1 MLTQALLTT
10 LTSSFVLRHISLGDA
25 PADILAA
32 KSYAN
37 HPSKPK
43 NVSVGVIGVA
53 TGSYSVEELRE
64 LCGEEIP
71 GLWEPVILDDGV
83 GVGNMETFIRA
94 CGLSYEE

>member
-1 MLTQALLTT
+1 M
-10 LTSSFVLRHISLGDA
+10 
-25 PADILAA
+25 
-32 KSYAN
+32 
-37 HPSKPK
+37 
-43 NVSVGVIGVA
+43 SVGVIGVA

-94 CGLSYEE
+94 CGLTYEE